1 MAREWK
7 PDFLAALTLSP
18 NVTAAC
24 REAGITRKGAYL
36 ARQSDPEFAAA
47 WDSAL
52 DESTDELVG
61 EMYRRAVQGTKK
73 PVYQGGELV
82 GHIQEYSDTLAIFL
96 AKCHRRDVYGDQ
108 VKADVTSQGERVQ
121 TVFYIPENGRDPS
134 QPDGDQTPAGPPG
147 SVPGDSG

>member
-24 REAGITRKGAYL
+24 LEARITRKGAYL
-36 ARQSDPEFAAA
+36 ARTSDPEFAAA

-96 AKCHRRDVYGDQ
+96 AKCHRRDVYGDKVQ
-108 VKADVTSQGERVQ
+108 TDLTSQGEKVQ
-121 TVFYIPENGRDPS
+121 TVFYIPENGRDPM
-134 QPDGDQTPAGPPG
+134 PGDPSAEGPPG
-147 SVPGDSG
+147 NIPVD